1 MGPDNINPKVLKACA
16 GQLAGVFQHLFNLSL
31 RLKKVPQL
39 WKTSCIA
46 LVPKIA
52 RPSSPNDFR
61 PVVLTSH
68 IMKTFERLILQHLR
82 PQVGD
87 SMDPLQFAYQAQL
100 SVDDAI
106 IYLLHRAY
114 SHLEKPGSSVRVMF
128 FDFSSAFNTIQPPLL
143 EKKLSAMRIHPD
155 MVAWIGDYLS
165 SRPQYVRLQ
174 SGLSDVVISNTG
186 APQGTVL
193 SPFLFTIY
201 TSDFSFNSGTCHLQK
216 FSDDSSIVG
225 CISEDR
231 EDECRGVV
239 EDFVRWAEG
248 NHLQLNIGKTKELV
262 VDFRRK
268 TKPPTPITI
277 QGVEIEMVDSYKFLG
292 VYINNKLDW
301 SDNTEALYR
310 KSQSRLFFL
319 RRLRS
324 FDVCGRLL
332 RTFYLSVVASTLF
345 FAGACWGGGIKAG
358 ESNRLNKLVRK
369 ASSVVGLELDSLD
382 VVLERRMMDKFK
394 SILGNP
400 SNPLH
405 AELWQMKSTFSHRF
419 MFPRCKT
426 ERFRCSFVPAAIRLF
441 NRA

>member
-1 MGPDNINPKVLKACA
+1 MG
-16 GQLAGVFQHLFNLSL
+16 
-31 RLKKVPQL
+31 
-39 WKTSCIA
+39 
-46 LVPKIA
+46 
-52 RPSSPNDFR
+52 
-61 PVVLTSH
+61 
-68 IMKTFERLILQHLR
+68 M
-82 PQVGD
+82 
-87 SMDPLQFAYQAQL
+87 
-100 SVDDAI
+100 
-106 IYLLHRAY
+106 
-114 SHLEKPGSSVRVMF
+114 
-128 FDFSSAFNTIQPPLL
+128 
-143 EKKLSAMRIHPD
+143 
-155 MVAWIGDYLS
+155 
-165 SRPQYVRLQ
+165 
-174 SGLSDVVISNTG
+174 SNTG

-231 EDECRGVV
+231 EDEYRGVV
-239 EDFVRWAEG
+239 EDFVRWSEE

-268 TKPPTPITI
+268 RKPPTPITI
-277 QGVEIEMVDSYKFLG
+277 QGVEIETVDSYKFLG
-292 VYINNKLDW
+292 VHINNKLDW

-369 ASSVVGLELDSLD
+369 ASSVVGLELDSLE
-382 VVLERRMMDKFK
+382 VVVERRMRDKFK
-394 SILGNP
+394 SIMGNP
-400 SNPLH
+400 SHPLH
-405 AELWQMKSTFSHRF
+405 AELWQMGSTFSHRL

-441 NRA
+441 NSA